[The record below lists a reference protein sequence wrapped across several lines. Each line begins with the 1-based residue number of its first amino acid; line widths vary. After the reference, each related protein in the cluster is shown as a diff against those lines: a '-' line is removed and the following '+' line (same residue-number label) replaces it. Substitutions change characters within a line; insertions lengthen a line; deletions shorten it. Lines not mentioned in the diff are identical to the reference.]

1 MCISICGEIIKIDNS
16 SAIVSVMGVE
26 LKVNI
31 ELIENPK
38 IGDNVVIHSGYAIEK
53 VSKEYSEEIT
63 MLLKEYDNGL

>member
-1 MCISICGEIIKIDNS
+1 MCISICGEIIDIDNS

-63 MLLKEYDNGL
+63 MLLKEFDNGL